1 MDKLKKNIFIYV
13 CLIINF
19 YILPTLIKDT
29 GTAMIMLLVVI
40 PMITLFISIYYG
52 KKNGFDIWYVIS
64 VGILFFPSIFIFYNS
79 SALIYV
85 IVYTIIALIGNFVGK

>member
-1 MDKLKKNIFIYV
+1 MDKLKKNILIYIL
-13 CLIINF
+13 LIINF
-19 YILPTLIKDT
+19 YVLPSLIKDT

-40 PMITLFISIYYG
+40 PMITLFISIFYG
-52 KKNGFDIWYVIS
+52 KKNGFDIWYVFS
-64 VGILFFPSIFIFYNS
+64 VGILFFPSIFIYYNS

>member
-1 MDKLKKNIFIYV
+1 MDKLKKNILIYIL
-13 CLIINF
+13 LIINF
-19 YILPTLIKDT
+19 YVLPSLIKDT

-40 PMITLFISIYYG
+40 PMITLFISIFYG

>member
-1 MDKLKKNIFIYV
+1 MDKLKKNILIYIL
-13 CLIINF
+13 LIINF
-19 YILPTLIKDT
+19 YVLPSLIKDT

-52 KKNGFDIWYVIS
+52 KKNAFDIWYVFS
-64 VGILFFPSIFIFYNS
+64 VGILFFPSIFIYYNS

>member
-1 MDKLKKNIFIYV
+1 MDKLKKNIFIYIL
-13 CLIINF
+13 LIINF
-19 YILPTLIKDT
+19 YILPALIKDT

-40 PMITLFISIYYG
+40 PMITLFISIFYG
-52 KKNGFDIWYVIS
+52 KKNGFDIWYVIL
-64 VGILFFPSIFIFYNS
+64 VGIIFFPSIFIFYNS

>member
-1 MDKLKKNIFIYV
+1 MDNLKKNIFIYILLV
-13 CLIINF
+13 INF
-19 YILPTLIKDT
+19 YILPALIKDT

-40 PMITLFISIYYG
+40 PMITLFISVYYG

>member
-1 MDKLKKNIFIYV
+1 MDKLKKNIFIYIL
-13 CLIINF
+13 LIINF
-19 YILPTLIKDT
+19 YVLPSLIKDT

-52 KKNGFDIWYVIS
+52 KKNGFDIWYVIL
-64 VGILFFPSIFIFYNS
+64 VGIIFFPSIFIFYNS

>member
-1 MDKLKKNIFIYV
+1 MDKLKKNIFIYILLV
-13 CLIINF
+13 INF

-64 VGILFFPSIFIFYNS
+64 VGFLFFPSIFILYNS

-85 IVYTIIALIGNFVGK
+85 IVNTIIALIGNFVGK

>member
-1 MDKLKKNIFIYV
+1 MDKLKKNIFIYILLV
-13 CLIINF
+13 INF
-19 YILPTLIKDT
+19 YILPALIKDT

-52 KKNGFDIWYVIS
+52 KKNDFDIWYVIS
-64 VGILFFPSIFIFYNS
+64 VGILFSPSIFIFYNS

>member
-1 MDKLKKNIFIYV
+1 MDKLKKNILIYML
-13 CLIINF
+13 LIINF
-19 YILPTLIKDT
+19 YVLPSLIKDT

>member
-1 MDKLKKNIFIYV
+1 MDKLKKNILIYIL
-13 CLIINF
+13 LIINF
-19 YILPTLIKDT
+19 YILPALIKDT

-40 PMITLFISIYYG
+40 QINNLVIVQSSD
-52 KKNGFDIWYVIS
+52 GFDIWYVFS
-64 VGILFFPSIFIFYNS
+64 VGILFFPSIFIYYNS

>member
-1 MDKLKKNIFIYV
+1 MDKLKKNIFIYIL
-13 CLIINF
+13 LIINF
-19 YILPTLIKDT
+19 YILPALIKNT

-40 PMITLFISIYYG
+40 PIITLFLSIYYG

>member
-1 MDKLKKNIFIYV
+1 MKKLKENIFIYILLV
-13 CLIINF
+13 INF
-19 YILPTLIKDT
+19 YILPALIKDT

-79 SALIYV
+79 SALI
-85 IVYTIIALIGNFVGK
+85 VYTIIALIGNFGGK

>member
-1 MDKLKKNIFIYV
+1 MDKLKKNILIYIL
-13 CLIINF
+13 LIINF
-19 YILPTLIKDT
+19 YVLPSLIKDT

-52 KKNGFDIWYVIS
+52 KKNGFDIWYVIL
-64 VGILFFPSIFIFYNS
+64 VGIIFFPSIFIFYNS